1 MKIKNL
7 SRNSVLAPKICVGLL
22 GVLAIA
28 MLCPITNNIPEA
40 NAEGERLAS
49 SLTLSLTGGDA
60 SQTTQADAG
69 AVAFRTNTFQVSATS
84 YLNYDIY
91 VSGLSG
97 QSANLTGRDSAQT
110 IGKVAANTATS
121 SFANNTWGYSI
132 TTNTAA
138 GSETSLNYNP
148 VPEFSNSVPSA
159 LHYNMKED
167 TENNNYKLAFAALIA
182 PGMPVDHY
190 ETNVMLSVV
199 GNPGEIVRD
208 LTGITTM
215 QEMTAEI
222 CSKSTEGQTKQLK
235 DSRDGNLYWVTKL
248 KDGNCWM
255 TQNLDFDIPSTLKAS
270 DTDVTSDTTIS
281 VTKYTNSNGVG
292 SWGSDNTQTKQ
303 YDPGVMY
310 KTNPTG
316 TDYCSGSGITS
327 LTNSACATAG
337 WSTSGSDKHYTIGN
351 YYSWNAATAG
361 TGNSAGSTPG
371 TKAAGSICP
380 KGWHL
385 PTAGTGSYNNKG
397 SFAYLLRQYG
407 FATADNAGN
416 VGTTPNSMVDA
427 PMYWL
432 RGGYVYSTYLGYA
445 GYYGYYWSS
454 NVYSSTNAYVLNFNT
469 GTDLYPS
476 NSSNR
481 YLGFPVRCLA
491 N

>member
-69 AVAFRTNTFQVSATS
+69 SVAFRTNTFQVSATS

-121 SFANNTWGYSI
+121 SFASNTWGYSI

-190 ETNVMLSVV
+190 ETNIMLSVV

-222 CSKSTEGQTKQLK
+222 CSKSTVGQTKQLK
-235 DSRDGNLYWVTKL
+235 DTRDNKLYWVTKL
-248 KDGNCWM
+248 ADNKCWM
-255 TQNLDFDIPSTLKAS
+255 TQNLDYDIKAGDFS
-270 DTDVTSDTTIS
+270 GAVA
-281 VTKYTNSNGVG
+281 TKTGNINTGWS
-292 SWGSDNTQTKQ
+292 NTQTTVQ
-303 YDPGVMY
+303 SWDPGDYYY
-310 KTNPTG
+310 KYVSATDWTNCG
-316 TDYCSGSGITS
+316 TS
-327 LTNSACATAG
+327 LSNMSTCPSKGNWTTTAPAAEG
-337 WSTSGSDKHYTIGN
+337 QHYHVGN

-361 TGNSAGSTPG
+361 TGGSITSGQASA
-371 TKAAGSICP
+371 SICP
-380 KGWHL
+380 TGWKL
-385 PTAGTGSYNNKG
+385 PTSNGTSADFAKLMGAYGLRTDNGSE
-397 SFAYLLRQYG
+397 S
-407 FATADNAGN
+407 N
-416 VGTTPNSMVDA
+416 VYKVRIT
-427 PMYWL
+427 PMYFIPAGRVNASGL
-432 RGGYVYSTYLGYA
+432 YSA
-445 GYYGYYWSS
+445 GYNGYYWSS
-454 NVYSSTNAYVLNFNT
+454 TPLSDGSNAYRLNFYSGN
-469 GTDLYPS
+469 LNPS
-476 NSSNR
+476 GNSDR
-481 YLGFPVRCLA
+481 YLGFSVRCLA
-491 N
+491 K

>member
-222 CSKSTEGQTKQLK
+222 CSKSTVGQTKQLK
-235 DSRDGNLYWVTKL
+235 DTRDNKTYWVTKL
-248 KDGNCWM
+248 ADNNCWM
-255 TQNLDFDIPSTLKAS
+255 TQNLAYNGGG
-270 DTDVTSDTTIS
+270 TSRG
-281 VTKYTNSNGVG
+281 TNCSGWTN
-292 SWGSDNTQTKQ
+292 DNTVAQ
-303 YDPGVMY
+303 
-310 KTNPTG
+310 
-316 TDYCSGSGITS
+316 YCSPGHTDGDHASR
-327 LTNSACATAG
+327 
-337 WSTSGSDKHYTIGN
+337 GN
-351 YYSWNAATAG
+351 YYSWPAAMNGNTSATG
-361 TGNSAGSTPG
+361 TVQGV
-371 TKAAGSICP
+371 CP
-380 KGWHL
+380 NGWHL
-385 PTAGTGSYNNKG
+385 PTSNTTAKG
-397 SFAYLLRQYG
+397 SFGGLTTAYG
-407 FATADNAGN
+407 AGN
-416 VGTTPNSMVDA
+416 NSAGSAIMRGA
-427 PMYWL
+427 PMYFQYSGNAYS
-432 RGGYVYSTYLGYA
+432 GGINNVGSD
-445 GYYGYYWSS
+445 GYYWSS
-454 NVYSSTNAYVLNFNT
+454 TPNGSGLAYNLYLSSSFAV
-469 GTDLYPS
+469 PS
-476 NSSNR
+476 SNYNR
-481 YLGFPVRCLA
+481 YLGFSVRCLA
-491 N
+491 NF

>member
-1 MKIKNL
+1 MRHRSKWRKRSITTSSTHPSTTFTIHNNNNVLSNL
-7 SRNSVLAPKICVGLL
+7 ITNTSRLLHSKSTYFYNGWGRIVPTFCMLAFLVGLYF
-22 GVLAIA
+22 VIN
-28 MLCPITNNIPEA
+28 PITNNIPEA

-69 AVAFRTNTFQVSATS
+69 SVAFRTNTFQVSATS

-138 GSETSLNYNP
+138 GSETSLKYNP

-167 TENNNYKLAFAALIA
+167 IENNNYKLAFAALIA

-222 CSKSTEGQTKQLK
+222 CSKSTEGQSKALIDT
-235 DSRDGNLYWVTKL
+235 RDNKKYWVTKL

-255 TQNLDFDIPSTLKAS
+255 TQNLAYNGGGTSRGTNCS
-270 DTDVTSDTTIS
+270 GWQDT
-281 VTKYTNSNGVG
+281 
-292 SWGSDNTQTKQ
+292 NTVAQ
-303 YDPGVMY
+303 
-310 KTNPTG
+310 
-316 TDYCSGSGITS
+316 YCSPGHTDGDHASR
-327 LTNSACATAG
+327 
-337 WSTSGSDKHYTIGN
+337 GN
-351 YYSWNAATAG
+351 YYSWPAAMNGNTSATGTVQGICPNGWHLPTSNTTAKG
-361 TGNSAGSTPG
+361 SFGGLTTAYGAGNNSAGSTIMR
-371 TKAAGSICP
+371 GSP
-380 KGWHL
+380 M
-385 PTAGTGSYNNKG
+385 Y
-397 SFAYLLRQYG
+397 FQYSG
-407 FATADNAGN
+407 NAVSGGISN
-416 VGTTPNSMVDA
+416 VGS
-427 PMYWL
+427 
-432 RGGYVYSTYLGYA
+432 S
-445 GYYGYYWSS
+445 GYYWSS
-454 NVYSSTNAYVLNFNT
+454 TPNGSINAYY
-469 GTDLYPS
+469 LYL
-476 NSSNR
+476 NSSRALPSDYYSR
-481 YLGFPVRCLA
+481 YRGFSVRCLA

>member
-222 CSKSTEGQTKQLK
+222 CSKSTVGQTKQLK
-235 DSRDGNLYWVTKL
+235 DTRDNKTYWVTKL
-248 KDGNCWM
+248 ADNNCWM
-255 TQNLDFDIPSTLKAS
+255 TQNLAYNGGGTSRGTNCS
-270 DTDVTSDTTIS
+270 GWQDT
-281 VTKYTNSNGVG
+281 
-292 SWGSDNTQTKQ
+292 NTVAQ
-303 YDPGVMY
+303 
-310 KTNPTG
+310 
-316 TDYCSGSGITS
+316 YCSPGHTDGDHASR
-327 LTNSACATAG
+327 
-337 WSTSGSDKHYTIGN
+337 GN
-351 YYSWNAATAG
+351 YYSWPAAMNGNTSATG
-361 TGNSAGSTPG
+361 TVQGV
-371 TKAAGSICP
+371 CP
-380 KGWHL
+380 NGWHL
-385 PTAGTGSYNNKG
+385 PTSNTTAKG
-397 SFAYLLRQYG
+397 SFGGLTTAYGAGNNSAGSAIMRGAPMYFQYSGYAYSRGIAYVGSDGWYWSSTPNGSNSAYLL
-407 FATADNAGN
+407 
-416 VGTTPNSMVDA
+416 
-427 PMYWL
+427 L
-432 RGGYVYSTYLGYA
+432 L
-445 GYYGYYWSS
+445 
-454 NVYSSTNAYVLNFNT
+454 YSSTV
-469 GTDLYPS
+469 YPS
-476 NSSNR
+476 GTSTRYYGSS
-481 YLGFPVRCLA
+481 VRCLA
-491 N
+491 NF